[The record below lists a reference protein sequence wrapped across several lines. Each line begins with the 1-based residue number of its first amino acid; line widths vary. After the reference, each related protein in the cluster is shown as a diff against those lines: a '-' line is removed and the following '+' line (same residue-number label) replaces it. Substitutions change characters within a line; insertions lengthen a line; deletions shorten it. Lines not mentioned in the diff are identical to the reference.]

1 MKMRRGTK
9 SADGR
14 HNRLHNLRSF
24 CLAAQYGSI
33 SKAAELTSLSQ
44 PTVSLQIQ
52 SLEQEFQTALFH
64 RRGPKIRLTSD
75 GQALYDLARPL
86 VEGIDALP
94 SALSASRQG
103 LASSRLDIAAGEA
116 TILYILPEIIREFA
130 HGHPTVEFRLH
141 NVRGGEGLKL
151 LRNDAVDFAV
161 GSLIGVPDDIAYDP
175 AFSFDPMLIT
185 PPGHPLTRLS
195 RVTLK
200 NVSEHPLILPPQ
212 HLTTWRVVD
221 YAFRKY
227 HLTHR
232 VVLESGGWEVIKRY
246 VELGLGISIV
256 TGICLTGKESLA
268 AIPFGRYFPKR
279 TYGIVL
285 RKGRLL
291 SPQASQFIEL
301 IKSHASQRSAAATSP
316 ARPPRPVSIDPE
328 DEPVG
333 DVAATSQDA
342 PTGSHL
348 RPDP

>member
-1 MKMRRGTK
+1 MRRGTK

>member
-1 MKMRRGTK
+1 MRRGTK
-9 SADGR
+9 SAEGR

>member
-1 MKMRRGTK
+1 MMRGTPNHE
-9 SADGR
+9 GR

-33 SKAAELTSLSQ
+33 SKAAELAALSQ

-64 RRGPKIRLTSD
+64 RRGPKIRLTAD
-75 GQALYDLARPL
+75 GQALYELARPL

-103 LASSRLDIAAGEA
+103 LTSGRLDIAAGEA

-130 HGHPTVEFRLH
+130 HSHPAVEFRLH
-141 NVRGGEGLKL
+141 NVTGGDGLKL

-161 GSLIGVPDDIAYDP
+161 GSLIGVPDDISYQP

-185 PPGHPLTRLS
+185 PLEHPLTRLP
-195 RVTLK
+195 RVKLK
-200 NVSEHPLILPPQ
+200 DVSEHPLILPPQ

-221 YAFRKY
+221 FVFRKY

-256 TGICLTGKESLA
+256 TGICLTGKESLC

-291 SPQASQFIEL
+291 SPQAARFIEL
-301 IKSHASQRSAAATSP
+301 IKSHASQRSGGNRNLSRRGTH
-316 ARPPRPVSIDPE
+316 
-328 DEPVG
+328 EPTAMAG
-333 DVAATSQDA
+333 E
-342 PTGSHL
+342 P
-348 RPDP
+348 

>member
-1 MKMRRGTK
+1 MRRAAA
-9 SADGR
+9 SQDGR

-33 SKAAELTSLSQ
+33 SKAAELAALSQ

-52 SLEQEFQTALFH
+52 SLEQEFQTALFQ
-64 RRGPKIRLTSD
+64 RRGPKIQLTVD
-75 GQALYDLARPL
+75 GHALYELARPL

-94 SALSASRQG
+94 SALAASRQG
-103 LASSRLDIAAGEA
+103 LTSGRLDIAAGEA
-116 TILYILPEIIREFA
+116 TILYILPEIIRSFA
-130 HGHPTVEFRLH
+130 QSHPAIEFRLH
-141 NVRGGEGLKL
+141 NVTGGDGLKL

-161 GSLIGVPDDIAYDP
+161 GSLIGIPDDISYRP

-185 PPGHPLTRLS
+185 PLDHPLTRLP

-200 NVSEHPLILPPQ
+200 DVSEHPLILPPQ

-221 YAFRKY
+221 FVFRKY

-256 TGICLTGKESLA
+256 TGICLTGKEALV

-291 SPQASQFIEL
+291 SPQAARFVEL
-301 IKSHASQRSAAATSP
+301 IKSHAGTQQSAAP
-316 ARPPRPVSIDPE
+316 ARPSRSR
-328 DEPVG
+328 G
-333 DVAATSQDA
+333 
-342 PTGSHL
+342 
-348 RPDP
+348 

>member
-1 MKMRRGTK
+1 MKTKRGNP

-75 GQALYDLARPL
+75 GQALYELARPL

-94 SALSASRQG
+94 RALLASRLG
-103 LASSRLDIAAGEA
+103 LSSGRLDIAAGEA

-130 HGHPTVEFRLH
+130 QRHPAVEFRLH
-141 NVRGGEGLKL
+141 NVTGGDGLKL

-161 GSLIGVPDDIAYDP
+161 GSMIGVPDDISYHP
-175 AFSFDPMLIT
+175 AFSFDPMLIM
-185 PPGHPLTRLS
+185 PKDHPLTRRP

-200 NVSEHPLILPPQ
+200 DVSEHPLILPPQ

-221 YAFRKY
+221 FVFRKY

-256 TGICLTGKESLA
+256 TGICLTGREALA

-291 SPQASQFIEL
+291 SPQAAGFIEL
-301 IKSHASQRSAAATSP
+301 IKSYAGKSPGADSPHAVPET
-316 ARPPRPVSIDPE
+316 PPVLDS
-328 DEPVG
+328 DE
-333 DVAATSQDA
+333 
-342 PTGSHL
+342 
-348 RPDP
+348 

>member
-1 MKMRRGTK
+1 MKMRRGIP
-9 SADGR
+9 SPEGR

-64 RRGPKIRLTSD
+64 RRGPKIRLTAD
-75 GQALYDLARPL
+75 GQALYELARPL

-94 SALSASRQG
+94 RALSASRQG
-103 LASSRLDIAAGEA
+103 QPCGRLDIAAGEA
-116 TILYILPEIIREFA
+116 TILYLLPEIIREFA
-130 HGHPTVEFRLH
+130 HSHPAVEFRLR
-141 NVRGGEGLKL
+141 NVTGGDGLKL

-161 GSLIGVPDDIAYDP
+161 GSLIGVPDDMIYHP
-175 AFSFDPMLIT
+175 AFSFEPMLIT
-185 PPGHPLTRLS
+185 PREHPLTRLR

-200 NVSEHPLILPPQ
+200 DVSEHPLILPPQ

-221 YAFRKY
+221 FAFRKY
-227 HLTHR
+227 QLTHR

-268 AIPFGRYFPKR
+268 AIPFGRYFPQR

-291 SPQASQFIEL
+291 SPQAARFIEL
-301 IKSHASQRSAAATSP
+301 IKSHAGKRPGAGSAP
-316 ARPPRPVSIDPE
+316 GRRERPVPIDPE
-328 DEPVG
+328 VEPG
-333 DVAATSQDA
+333 SDVAAT
-342 PTGSHL
+342 G
-348 RPDP
+348 